1 MIARYSAI
9 LLATGLLTACATAT
23 ETAPGAKGS
32 SFKPVAAATLRGAD
46 GAPKG
51 TASLISNGA
60 TLNLALSV
68 SGLPAGQHGAHLHTV
83 GSCDAPAFTTA
94 GAHLNPHGKQHG
106 TQNPQGSH
114 LGDLPNL
121 VVAADGT
128 GSLTIPL
135 VGTAAGVEALLFDAD
150 GTSIVVHAGPDD
162 YLTDPSGNSGGR
174 IACGVLTRS

>member
-1 MIARYSAI
+1 MAS
-9 LLATGLLTACATAT
+9 
-23 ETAPGAKGS
+23 
-32 SFKPVAAATLRGAD
+32 ATLRAAD
-46 GAPKG
+46 GTDKG
-51 TASLISNGA
+51 TASLTSSG
-60 TLNLALSV
+60 TSLSLALSV
-68 SGLPAGQHGAHLHTV
+68 SGLPAGEHGAHLHTV

-121 VVAADGT
+121 MVAADGT

-135 VGTAAGVEALLFDAD
+135 VGTAAEIEALLFDAD
-150 GTSIVVHAGPDD
+150 GTALVVHAGPDD

-174 IACGVLTRS
+174 IACGVLKRS

>member
-9 LLATGLLTACATAT
+9 LLATGLLSACATSG
-23 ETAPGAKGS
+23 ETAQAGKGA
-32 SFKPVAAATLRGAD
+32 SFTPVASASLRGSD

-51 TASLISNGA
+51 TASLTSNGT
-60 TLNLALSV
+60 TLTLALSV
-68 SGLPAGQHGAHLHTV
+68 SGLPVGQHGAHLHTV
-83 GSCDAPAFTTA
+83 GSCDAPGFTTA

-106 TQNPQGSH
+106 AQNPQGSH

-121 VVAADGT
+121 VVAGDGT

-135 VGTAAGVEALLFDAD
+135 VGTAAEVEALLFDAD
-150 GTSIVVHAGPDD
+150 GTAVVIHAGPDD